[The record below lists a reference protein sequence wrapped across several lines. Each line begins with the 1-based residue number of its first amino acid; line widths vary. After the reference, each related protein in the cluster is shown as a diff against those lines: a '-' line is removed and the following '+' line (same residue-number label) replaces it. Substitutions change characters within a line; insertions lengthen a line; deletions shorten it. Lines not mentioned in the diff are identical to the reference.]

1 VLTGPALSLL
11 PLGLL
16 AAAAAFRPLRPVV
29 LITIVVVFVVLLAH
43 RERRGPDGTSTDGA
57 GRTSAGGGWRHVSG
71 FAASPA
77 LLACAAA
84 VPLAVSLTWG
94 ALPTPAIPPNAA
106 SCSNV
111 LSPHAMWRV
120 GEAALVLAV
129 LGVVAV
135 LVRAGPSSLG
145 MRRPNRVVG
154 LVALLGAVV
163 AGPAAVLLGS
173 ALAAPFF
180 GQIRMTT
187 GDPAALVP
195 ALAFALA
202 NGTMEEIAY
211 RGALMGW
218 STPALGPR
226 VALVGQAAVFG
237 LAHLG
242 PDFVG
247 SPLPVLASMVAG
259 GLVAGWLVKRTGSLA
274 LPIALHVAV
283 DIPLYYAFACR
294 LSG

>member
-1 VLTGPALSLL
+1 VGADGLRRPTREAISATRLIGVV

-16 AAAAAFRPLRPVV
+16 AVGAAVRDLRPAVLAVV
-29 LITIVVVFVVLLAH
+29 AGGVVLLAL
-43 RERRGPDGTSTDGA
+43 RGRIVGA
-57 GRTSAGGGWRHVSG
+57 DRDAPGFRAG
-71 FAASPA
+71 PI
-77 LLACAAA
+77 LLAWA
-84 VPLAVSLTWG
+84 G
-94 ALPTPAIPPNAA
+94 ALPIATSLAWGWLPAPSIPPDGA
-106 SCSNV
+106 SCADPFAS
-111 LSPHAMWRV
+111 HALWRV
-120 GEAALVLAV
+120 GEAALVLSLLV
-129 LGVVAV
+129 VVAT
-135 LVRAGPSSLG
+135 LVGGGRGTLG
-145 MRRPNRVVG
+145 LRRPNRTAG
-154 LVALLGAVV
+154 LVALLGAVA
-163 AGPAAVLLGS
+163 AGPAAVLLGP

-180 GQIRMTT
+180 GQIRMAT

-202 NGTMEEIAY
+202 NGTMEELAY

-226 VALVGQAAVFG
+226 IALVGQAAIFG

-247 SPLPVLASMVAG
+247 SPLPVLGSMVAG

-274 LPIALHVAV
+274 LPLALHVAV

-294 LSG
+294 LGG